1 MAPYKVK
8 SKINVPNV
16 VMMKV
21 DELISYTRNA
31 KLHPLRQVKK
41 IAMSIEQYG
50 FNIPVIIESDGGGY
64 VESSFGYAKEKR
76 LFEEILRGFPFQ
88 TVGDPFAGLA
98 TTILACEGIGKTG
111 YCMEIDPDI
120 CAMALDRLKSHG
132 LIVTR
137 LKDPV

>member
-50 FNIPVIIESDGGGY
+50 FNVPVIIDSQNEIIAGHGRLLA
-64 VESSFGYAKEKR
+64 AK
-76 LFEEILRGFPFQ
+76 L
-88 TVGDPFAGLA
+88 
-98 TTILACEGIGKTG
+98 
-111 YCMEIDPDI
+111 
-120 CAMALDRLKSHG
+120 LKMDMVPCHG
-132 LIVTR
+132 S
-137 LKDPV
+137 